1 MNHLSGR
8 KIGILGGSFDPVHNG
23 HLAIARAAYT
33 DFDLDEVWFIPAGH
47 SPNKNESGMTL
58 PEYRA
63 EMVALAVKPYP
74 YFKMSTVEI
83 EAEETSYTYLTLTK
97 LKNRYPDTIFYF
109 IMGAD
114 SLDYFEEWKHPE
126 IICEKAVVLVAV
138 RDHWNMED
146 VKKKTH
152 AIEQLFHAKI
162 YPLSCDR
169 FDAAS
174 RNIRQMIKKGEDTGQ
189 LLPYAVSQFIKE
201 HHLYEN
207 EK

>member
-114 SLDYFEEWKHPE
+114 SLDYFEEWKHP
-126 IICEKAVVLVAV
+126 
-138 RDHWNMED
+138 
-146 VKKKTH
+146 
-152 AIEQLFHAKI
+152 
-162 YPLSCDR
+162 
-169 FDAAS
+169 
-174 RNIRQMIKKGEDTGQ
+174 DTVGPGQ
-189 LLPYAVSQFIKE
+189 FRGVF
-201 HHLYEN
+201 
-207 EK
+207 